1 MVFGGQI
8 LIGLRRRRCV
18 GKRLINK
25 ILEETM
31 REKRNIAARALLA
44 LVLCATIMLSA
55 CSTAW
60 ISEAEQIVA
69 ALLPAAANILAL
81 VGAVQGGNISAQD
94 LQAIQSAGT
103 QATADLQLI
112 QSLVAEYQKASAQ
125 AQPGILNQIQSAMNT
140 AQSNLSAIL
149 PALHIKDAA
158 TQAKITAVIGVVLSE
173 MQSLAAIVP
182 LVNPQASAAAV
193 EMAKQQAKKRA
204 PLTANEF
211 VASYNATM
219 TAKTGKADLDLAAS
233 GLRIHAH
240 GKLERLA
247 TVGVLK

>member
-1 MVFGGQI
+1 
-8 LIGLRRRRCV
+8 
-18 GKRLINK
+18 
-25 ILEETM
+25 M
-31 REKRNIAARALLA
+31 REKKNIAARVLLA
-44 LVLCATIMLSA
+44 LVLCATIALSA

-60 ISEAEQIVA
+60 IAEAEQIVA

-81 VGAVQGGNISAQD
+81 VAAVQGGNISAQD
-94 LQAIQSAGT
+94 LQTIQSAGT

-173 MQSLAAIVP
+173 MESLAAIVP
-182 LVNPQASAAAV
+182 LVQKPTLAAQNTARV
-193 EMAKQQAKKRA
+193 GHPPI

-219 TAKTGKADLDLAAS
+219 TAKTGKADLDLATS
-233 GLRIHAH
+233 GLRIHVH

-247 TVGVLK
+247 SAGVLK

>member
-1 MVFGGQI
+1 LEI
-8 LIGLRRRRCV
+8 
-18 GKRLINK
+18 K
-25 ILEETM
+25 ILEEKM
-31 REKRNIAARALLA
+31 REKRNIAGKVLLA
-44 LVLCATIMLSA
+44 LVLCATITFSA

-94 LQAIQSAGT
+94 LQTIQSAGT

-140 AQSNLSAIL
+140 AQSNLLAIL

-182 LVNPQASAAAV
+182 LVQKPTPSTGSGQVLAAENAARV
-193 EMAKQQAKKRA
+193 GHPRV

-219 TAKTGKADLDLAAS
+219 TAKTGKADLDLATS

-247 TVGVLK
+247 SAGVLK